1 MSASTSEL
9 SNFWSSIIAL
19 DSTLV
24 ERGIYRKNTINH
36 HPQIVKFIS
45 HCCNYTFDILKC
57 GESTCDICTAIRLP
71 LDVFK
76 NLRHIP
82 HPTLGEDGHYLPFS
96 EVFGS
101 ATTEE
106 HRPSYKKPATTTSK
120 RVKRKLPYYGS
131 VQHVKN
137 SQLMVQ
143 CTECYSSL
151 WRLIFS
157 KYKLQKEQ
165 RDYLRAL
172 LDDSMYSCGATLK
185 ELLPENFENVDVRDH
200 DCFDPIEI
208 LYYSAKNDP
217 ICIYCG
223 EEQPFTIDGQYPQC
237 TNCEDKPPVFKRKM

>member
-1 MSASTSEL
+1 M
-9 SNFWSSIIAL
+9 
-19 DSTLV
+19 
-24 ERGIYRKNTINH
+24 YMHHKNTINH
-36 HPQIVKFIS
+36 HPQIVEFIS
-45 HCCNYTFDILKC
+45 HCCQSSHYTFDILKC

-120 RVKRKLPYYGS
+120 RVKRKLPFYGS

-143 CTECYSSL
+143 CT
-151 WRLIFS
+151 
-157 KYKLQKEQ
+157 
-165 RDYLRAL
+165 
-172 LDDSMYSCGATLK
+172 
-185 ELLPENFENVDVRDH
+185 
-200 DCFDPIEI
+200 
-208 LYYSAKNDP
+208 
-217 ICIYCG
+217 
-223 EEQPFTIDGQYPQC
+223 
-237 TNCEDKPPVFKRKM
+237 